1 MKNLSLIA
9 SMLCMLVLSPQLL
22 IATTSTIIDSN
33 PSIIDVQTMTNV
45 KPMVVL
51 NTSLIA
57 NEFIKV
63 ERWSNGSRTI
73 HISEHFILN
82 HPDCRD
88 VWVNMTQTISS
99 IPSNVCARAIK
110 AETVKPLG
118 GVYPGKYRWD
128 RMLFLPKGNN
138 GTHIVEY
145 DYDDNL
151 DTYYPSELFTHWN
164 LSHNEYGQPTNLNHV
179 HLSAQEVTDWMNGVK
194 SRSDILAIIF
204 GVLGGSLTIIG
215 GVAAFFECPWAAVPA
230 IIGGIS
236 TIIAAI
242 LALLGI
248 TEYNWIRDV
257 VQTWYGDGFTWVGY
271 VTKYSRVDYWYDPFF
286 TRPMTCWMWYEHR
299 EWQQSWGAERDN
311 PQSYHVSFWS
321 RDEWKVGPGSATV
334 R

>member
-1 MKNLSLIA
+1 MRRTADGEKKEIFSKMEKSRSARKIRRKLEGKMLRKNLPLIA

-22 IATTSTIIDSN
+22 VATTSTIVDSN
-33 PSIIDVQTMTNV
+33 PTIIDVQTMTNV

-99 IPSNVCARAIK
+99 TPSKSSVIK

-145 DYDDNL
+145 DYDDNF
-151 DTYYPSELFTHWN
+151 DTYYPSEWFTHWN
-164 LSHNEYGQPTNLNHV
+164 LSKNEYGEATDLHHV

-204 GVLGGSLTIIG
+204 GVLGGGLTIIG
-215 GVAAFFECPWAAVPA
+215 GVATFFECPWAAVPA

-248 TEYNWIRDV
+248 TEENWIRDV
-257 VQTWYGDGFTWVGY
+257 VQTW
-271 VTKYSRVDYWYDPFF
+271 
-286 TRPMTCWMWYEHR
+286 
-299 EWQQSWGAERDN
+299 
-311 PQSYHVSFWS
+311 
-321 RDEWKVGPGSATV
+321 
-334 R
+334 